1 MNKIGTVCVA
11 VLAVAISLVAVCF
24 SQTKEV
30 KAAESFTR
38 TEIRVGGTYTVETEG
53 DAFFI
58 GFSRRGGSFTS
69 GQVASVCYV
78 ITDIEVDPA
87 AEGEYAAFCQ
97 PGDLSDGVDTSFRNV
112 IGSTVSSNDCAEG
125 VIYNLLFFKSGET
138 AQANAIMR
146 KGYNQYTQLSYG
158 LFNDG
163 ADSRY
168 GLYYDGIPLK
178 MTILV
183 ISVYSADA
191 AIYSSEGVTVTAV
204 DGDADAD
211 ISAENAQVYLADKTE
226 PDFPYLVNRSVI
238 GEGYSFIPYTV
249 AQPDSETI
257 SYVLDS
263 ITVNGEDRTAD
274 FGVYEDGHV
283 TFAVGLVPNGAS
295 VNIRYRQ
302 RIVSFDEVT
311 VHDLIDVSGKP
322 WIEFNELRN
331 PSVVVGSIP
340 NRPNN
345 SFRFILNIPS
355 GSWASK
361 GATSIIKFGLFG
373 NNNVMSSNQGYNIGF
388 YAGRIRIASG
398 VEEEFANVA
407 DERVAN
413 GARLLVEMGLKK
425 GYDESGRYIFDRV
438 FVKINGETAVYY
450 DDYARQPLGS
460 NIVGPLLLDES
471 ARCSIENAG
480 ALYEVSVQSVPKEIG
495 VYGCGFVKEGEN
507 RDIVFLESA
516 GFKITAVYVNGED
529 VTAQIVSERYRK
541 VLSLQGVTQDSD
553 ITLRYEENVQCQVE
567 ILPGEDCRIS
577 APLQILYGNTAEF
590 VFTAETGKVIS
601 SVTVNGEDVTPNL
614 VREGGKCILRVRATE
629 NLSVACTAQE
639 KTFSVTV
646 SQISGASVQAPEK
659 VAAGDTLEFTVL
671 PAEGYKITSVTVNGE
686 AAART
691 ETGWAVQ
698 GVYEDAEICVAAEQT
713 AAFTESGGGGCTNTV
728 SGISV
733 VSAAIAAGAAL
744 VLLIGKGME
753 YDRDRKKKK
762 DQ

>member
-1 MNKIGTVCVA
+1 MNKIGTVCVV
-11 VLAVAISLVAVCF
+11 VLAVALSLAAACF
-24 SQTKEV
+24 SQMKEV
-30 KAAESFTR
+30 KAAESFAR

-58 GFSRRGGSFTS
+58 GFSRRGDSFTS

-97 PGDLSDGVDTSFRNV
+97 PGDLSGGVDASFRNV
-112 IGSTVSSNDCAEG
+112 IGSTVSANDCTEG
-125 VIYNLLFFKSGET
+125 VIYNLLFFKSGT
-138 AQANAIMR
+138 SAQANAIMR

-158 LFNDG
+158 LFNDTS
-163 ADSRY
+163 DSRY

-211 ISAENAQVYLADKTE
+211 ISAENAEVYLTDKTD
-226 PDFPYLVNRSVI
+226 PDFPYLVNRAVI
-238 GEGYSFIPYTV
+238 GEGYSFIPYAV
-249 AQPDSETI
+249 MQSESETV

-263 ITVNGEDRTAD
+263 ITVNGEDRTSD
-274 FGVYEDGHV
+274 FGVYEDGNIA
-283 TFAVGLVPNGAS
+283 FAVGPVSNGAS

-302 RIVSFDEVT
+302 RVVSFDEVT

-322 WIEFNELRN
+322 LIEFNELRD

-425 GYDESGRYIFDRV
+425 GYDENGRYIFDRV
-438 FVKINGETAVYY
+438 FVKINGELVVYY

-471 ARCSIENAG
+471 AYCSIENAG
-480 ALYEVSVQSVPKEIG
+480 TLYEVSVQSVPEG
-495 VYGCGFVKEGEN
+495 LSVYGCGFIEEGEDCN
-507 RDIVFLESA
+507 IVFFESE
-516 GFKITAVYVNGED
+516 GLRITAVYVNGED
-529 VTAQIVSERYRK
+529 VTAQISVEQNRK
-541 VLSLQGVTQDSD
+541 ILVLENIAQDAE
-553 ITLRYEENVQCQVE
+553 ITLYYEENVQCQVE
-567 ILPGEDCRIS
+567 TMPGEDCRIS
-577 APLQILYGNTAEF
+577 APSQILYGDTAEF
-590 VFTAETGKVIS
+590 VFTANAGKVIS
-601 SVTVNGEDVTPNL
+601 SVFVNEEDVTSNL
-614 VREGGKCILRVRATE
+614 SREGGKYILRIRATE

-639 KTFSVTV
+639 KNFAVTV
-646 SQISGASVQAPEK
+646 VQTSGVSVQAPK
-659 VAAGDTLEFTVL
+659 NVAAGSTLEFTVL

-691 ETGWAVQ
+691 QTGWAVQ
-698 GVYEDAEICVAAEQT
+698 GVYEDAEIRIAAEQT
-713 AAFTESGGGGCTNTV
+713 SVPADDEESGCTNTI
-728 SGISV
+728 SGMSV
-733 VSAAIAAGAAL
+733 IPTAIAVAVAL
-744 VLLIGKGME
+744 VLLVRKDKR
-753 YDRDRKKKK
+753 YDSDKKEKK
-762 DQ
+762 N